1 MAYVIHFSLTMFIIY
16 CDTLTY
22 YNVYRYLWY
31 DDALI
36 VYDIVFPPMTHSKLS
51 MLISSYD
58 TLIDAKADRPNRVR
72 VMNMKNLKKKQ
83 VARNSI
89 MVE

>member
-1 MAYVIHFSLTMFIIY
+1 MMIHLFLSMLVECNDPLFYAMFIIY

-36 VYDIVFPPMTHSKLS
+36 VYDIVFPPMTHSNLS

-58 TLIDAKADRPNRVR
+58 TLTPYNS
-72 VMNMKNLKKKQ
+72 NLFY
-83 VARNSI
+83 
-89 MVE
+89 